1 MANDQGTEDSSV
13 ERTFNQAVHGPLSF
27 VAIDFETAN
36 RDFGS
41 ACAVAAV
48 QVLSWR
54 IIRAV
59 QFVLNPG
66 PTHFEFT
73 HVHGITPEMASRGV
87 RFDQAWPEI
96 QPLIDECGFIIVAHN
111 AKFDR
116 RVLQATARRHGVLL
130 PKLRFICSRNLAEAV
145 WGLRPNDLATV
156 AAHLGIPL
164 VHHDPLSDA
173 EASARIVLAAEDE
186 KLSRLAKEVQ
196 G

>member
-1 MANDQGTEDSSV
+1 MALQNFS
-13 ERTFNQAVHGPLSF
+13 SF
-27 VAIDFETAN
+27 VALDFETAN
-36 RDFGS
+36 RDFRS

-48 QVLSWR
+48 QVLSR
-54 IIRAV
+54 QIVRRLK
-59 QFVLNPG
+59 FVLDPG
-66 PTHFEFT
+66 PIAFEFT
-73 HVHGITPEMASRGV
+73 GIHGITRERASAGV
-87 RFDQAWPEI
+87 KFDQAWREI
-96 QPLIDECGFIIVAHN
+96 EPLIHEVGFVLVAHN

-116 RVLQATARRHGVLL
+116 RVLQATARRHHVRL

-164 VHHDPLSDA
+164 THHDPLSDA
-173 EASARIVLAAEDE
+173 EAAARIVLAAEDE